1 MDNIMVDTE
10 KKEMSI
16 CSTCV
21 EAWNAINGRYCS
33 RLGRY
38 VNIKAA
44 VPPCSNKVISRN
56 GYN

>member
-1 MDNIMVDTE
+1 MANIMVDTE
-10 KKEMSI
+10 KKEMSR

-38 VNIKAA
+38 VNINAS
-44 VPPCSNKVISRN
+44 VPPCSKGNFTERE
-56 GYN
+56 